1 MTRNVAPVSAST
13 DHAKVL
19 VFVFCPNS
27 IWTQTTADLLRQ
39 QGVVR
44 RGSGWIVRRC
54 RGDLHRKGRARF
66 EAGRHLSLYILT
78 IYLCL
83 NHKPRLCVLRHLQL
97 DGLHSRLRRDGCHP
111 IADTRGS
118 R

>member
-54 RGDLHRKGRARF
+54 RGDLHRKGRARL
-66 EAGRHLSLYILT
+66 ETGRHLSLYRLT
-78 IYLCL
+78 IDTGL
-83 NHKPRLCVLRHLQL
+83 NHKPRVGVGRHLQL
-97 DGLHSRLRRDGCHP
+97 DGRHCRRYHPLRYARHRP
-111 IADTRGS
+111 S
-118 R
+118 